1 MTSFEFLFFITSSII
16 LTSAIVVV
24 SAKNPIHSLLL
35 MILVFINVVY
45 GLFCLEVEF
54 LALSFVI
61 VYIGAVAVLFLFV
74 VMMLNIK
81 IIKLNNEL
89 IHYFPIGSLI
99 GLIFF
104 FNIFLMLLK
113 SNLIPL
119 LNINFFDQFY
129 LINWFNIIENT
140 SNLEVIGSLLYTYYF
155 YFFMVSAVIL
165 LVAMV
170 GAIVL
175 TAQNKDVTIYTQDI
189 FHQLSR
195 STNKAFFMIS

>member
-61 VYIGAVAVLFLFV
+61 VYIGAVSILFLFV

-81 IIKLNNEL
+81 IIELNNEL

-99 GLIFF
+99 GLIFL
-104 FNIFLMLLK
+104 FNVFLMLLK

-119 LNINFFDQFY
+119 LNINFFDQFF

-155 YFFMVSAVIL
+155 YFFMLSAIIL

-175 TAQNKDVTIYTQDI
+175 TAQNKDVTIYTQEI

-195 STNKAFFMIS
+195 STNKAFFMVS